1 MKKAI
6 YLIFFYSSF
15 FISQVKVNIKF
26 IDSKNDLVK
35 GKFLEIKIINNSDSD
50 YILPIDTTDFSTFY
64 FSEKCIDFS
73 DFENYKNLTFKA
85 DLKNVNNNVS
95 EMSIPH
101 YKLTGQI
108 DNKSKSFTN
117 EMSRRDSLIKLE
129 NKRIILW
136 KKQNKTQQPDIW
148 IAKNKYLISSLVF
161 VKAKQEVKFYKYF
174 NPKKFNLNSISGDYD
189 YFNLIKNNIY
199 EFSLKYCIDYIVYEY
214 LTTQQKAKI
223 KNYKLFT
230 GSLESNKI
238 ELKQIE
244 LY

>member
-1 MKKAI
+1 MKKII
-6 YLIFFYSSF
+6 YIIFLYSSF
-15 FISQVKVNIKF
+15 FISQVKVDIKF
-26 IDSKNDLVK
+26 IDSKNNLVK
-35 GKFLEIKIINNSDSD
+35 GNFLEIRIINNSDLD

-64 FSEKCIDFS
+64 SGEKCVDFS
-73 DFENYKNLTFKA
+73 DLDNDKNLTFKV
-85 DLKNVNNNVS
+85 DLKNVNNSIS

-108 DNKSKSFTN
+108 DNKSKLFIK

-129 NKRIILW
+129 NKRMILW
-136 KKQNKTQQPDIW
+136 KKQNKIQQSDIW

-189 YFNLIKNNIY
+189 YFNLILDNVY
-199 EFSLKYCIDYIVYEY
+199 QFSLKYCIDNIAYKY
-214 LTTQQKAKI
+214 LTDKQKAKF
-223 KNYKLFT
+223 KNFKFFS

-238 ELKQIE
+238 ELKQ
-244 LY
+244 